1 MAKRPSDPKTVDSRA
16 QTAERLR
23 VAIARLGRTL
33 RLTHVDDQLSPS
45 QRDVLSTIARCGTLR
60 LSELAASEGLNPTML
75 SRIVAK
81 LDGAGLV
88 TRTADPAD
96 ARVVHV
102 ASTARGRSLHEEMKD
117 ERRDAILYAIARL
130 SDDERRTLVEAMP
143 VLETLVET
151 LRSRTT

>member
-1 MAKRPSDPKTVDSRA
+1 
-16 QTAERLR
+16 
-23 VAIARLGRTL
+23 
-33 RLTHVDDQLSPS
+33 
-45 QRDVLSTIARCGTLR
+45 
-60 LSELAASEGLNPTML
+60 ML

-88 TRTADPAD
+88 TRAADPAD